1 MGVIHVAYFTDPACP
16 WSWAAEPALRRL
28 QVEFGDQVRITY
40 VMGGLAREFPRPLGE
55 LPEVLEAVAASGMP
69 ADPRLWVDRP
79 PSSSYPACQGVKAA
93 AEQRMDGAYLRV
105 LREGFMVER
114 RCLDTAA
121 ALIDAAREVD
131 GMDVARFEIDLRSHA
146 TAEAFAA
153 DLDRVRSTA
162 PEQHGDR
169 GRVPFPSFEV
179 RGANGEAHGV
189 WGDHHA
195 AALRAAATAAGG
207 VPGQLPN
214 VEEAVRRFRRM
225 STAEVAAICDLP
237 RPRAAAELWRLAADW
252 KIVHEPVLAGE
263 FWRTTA

>member
-28 QVEFGDQVRITY
+28 QVEFGDQARITY

-55 LPEVLEAVAASGMP
+55 LPDLLDAMAATGVP
-69 ADPRLWVDRP
+69 GDPRLWLDRP

-93 AEQRMDGAYLRV
+93 AEQRLDGPYLRV
-105 LREGFMVER
+105 LREGFMIDR
-114 RCLDTAA
+114 RALDTAP
-121 ALIDAAREVD
+121 ALVDAARTVP

-153 DLDRVRSTA
+153 DLDRTRTTA

-169 GRVPFPSFEV
+169 GRVPFPSFAV
-179 RGANGEAHGV
+179 RGEDGVTHGV
-189 WGDHHA
+189 WGDHDPS
-195 AALRAAATAAGG
+195 ALRAAALAAGG
-207 VPGQLPN
+207 AAGPLPG
-214 VEEAVRRFRRM
+214 VEEAVRRLGRAGT
-225 STAEVAAICDLP
+225 SEIAAVCDLP

-252 KIVHEPVLAGE
+252 RIRHEPVLCGE
-263 FWRTTA
+263 LWSAA